1 MKTVLRSLVIV
12 LAFFISTKTASFA
25 AEAAKP
31 VPQKS
36 SDLFTTTTVWNV
48 HLRFTPE
55 QFQAME
61 PLNDRGFFG
70 LGGPRNPE
78 QFGPAMFLS
87 PIFLRQGDANGDGRI
102 SRQEF
107 AEMGA
112 RWFEQWDKDKK
123 GKLTQAQLRSALNST
138 FAGGGGV
145 EMMKI
150 RLQGDEGRR
159 NGLASA
165 MGVEFK
171 YVHAD
176 MEFEDQRFKDVA
188 VRYKGNGT
196 WLNSRGM
203 DKRSMKIDVNQ
214 FSKGQKL
221 AGVAT
226 LNLHNNITDAS
237 WMNEVLSHRLY
248 RDAGVPAARS
258 AYARVYLT
266 VPGKSDHKYLG
277 LYSLIENIDKH
288 FVQEN
293 VGGKKGALLK
303 PVTPN
308 LFAYLGNDWDK
319 YNQIYDPKTELT
331 PKQQKRIIEF
341 CKLLDSADNS
351 EFAAK
356 IGEYLDID
364 EFSRYM
370 AVTVWLSTL
379 DSILAIGQNYYV
391 YLDPGGKFQFL
402 PWDLDHSFGQFPLIG
417 TQEQRDKLSIHHPWR
432 GENRFLE
439 RMFRV
444 EEFKKL
450 YLQRMEDFSKDI
462 FQPERFIK
470 QVDQIAAAIRPA
482 VADES
487 QQRLTRFDGVV
498 AGKAVESSPM
508 GVPPQRRGTTQ
519 PATQSTAQGRPGMF
533 GPTLNPIKLFAPL
546 RTRSVLEQLSG
557 KSEGLTLENLA
568 GPNGPPPNAF
578 GPGFFLAP
586 VVLKA
591 FDTNQDQALSSEEF
605 AAGFLRWFE
614 AWNTDKSGLLTAD
627 QLRAGLNQDL
637 STTAPGPFARPG
649 VNPPP
654 PPRQ

>member
-1 MKTVLRSLVIV
+1 MKTVLRSLVVV
-12 LAFFISTKTASFA
+12 LAFFTSTKTASFA
-25 AEAAKP
+25 AEAPRP

-36 SDLFTTTTVWNV
+36 TDLFNSTTVWNL

-55 QFQAME
+55 QFTAME

-78 QFGPAMFLS
+78 QFGPAMFLA
-87 PIFLRQGDANGDGRI
+87 PIFLRQGDTNGDGRI
-102 SRQEF
+102 SRHEF
-107 AEMGA
+107 TEMGA

-123 GKLTQAQLRSALNST
+123 GKLTQAQLRTALNST

-150 RLQGDEGRR
+150 RLQGDEGHR

-176 MEFEDQRFKDVA
+176 MEFEGQQFNDVA

-203 DKRSMKIDVNQ
+203 NKRSMKIDLNQ
-214 FSKGQKL
+214 FNKGQKL
-221 AGVAT
+221 AGVVT

-248 RDAGVPAARS
+248 RDAGVPAARA

-266 VPGKSDHKYLG
+266 VPGKFDRKYLG
-277 LYSLIENIDKH
+277 LYSIVENIDKH

-308 LFAYLGNDWDK
+308 LFAYLGNDWEK

-356 IGEYLDID
+356 ISDYIDLD

-379 DSILAIGQNYYV
+379 DSILAIGQNYYL
-391 YLDPGGKFQFL
+391 YLDPGGKFQFM

-417 TQEQRDKLSIHHPWR
+417 TQEQREKLSIQHPWR

-444 EEFKKL
+444 EDFKKL
-450 YLQRMEDFSKDI
+450 YLQRMDDFSKDV

-487 QQRLTRFDGVV
+487 PQKLTKFDAVV
-498 AGKAVESSPM
+498 AGKSVEGNAM
-508 GVPPQRRGTTQ
+508 GGPPPDRRGTTQ
-519 PATQSTAQGRPGMF
+519 PTTQNTPAGPPRMF
-533 GPTLNPIKLFAPL
+533 GPAVSPIKLFAPV
-546 RTRSVLEQLSG
+546 RTKSVLEQLAG
-557 KSEGLTLENLA
+557 KSEGLTLDN
-568 GPNGPPPNAF
+568 NTNSPPPNAF

-591 FDTNQDQALSSEEF
+591 FDTNKDQALSSEEF
-605 AAGFLRWFE
+605 AAGFAKWFD

-637 STTAPGPFARPG
+637 STTAPGPFARP
-649 VNPPP
+649 PA
-654 PPRQ
+654 PPRP